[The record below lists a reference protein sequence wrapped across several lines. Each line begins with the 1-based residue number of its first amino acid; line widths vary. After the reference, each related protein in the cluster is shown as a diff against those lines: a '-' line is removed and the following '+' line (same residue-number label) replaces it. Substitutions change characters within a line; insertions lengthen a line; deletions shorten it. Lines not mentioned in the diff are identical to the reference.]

1 LIHTPG
7 ESFDARESVAV
18 VSVEP
23 DTAAVTIPDAHL
35 LFTADFKRKGSDLVL
50 TGDDGH
56 KILVPDYFRHE
67 KQPDLVSPEG
77 ALLSASLVEL
87 LSGSATPGQYAQ
99 AAAPAAQQPIGRV
112 ETVSGTATVT
122 RNGVAV
128 DLNVGDLVFQGDVV
142 QTRSDSTLGIGFAD
156 GSAFS
161 LKENARMALNEFVYD
176 PNSTSNSA
184 LINLVQGTVS
194 FIASQ
199 VAKTGN
205 MRVDTPTA
213 TLGIRG
219 TFVTVDVSSVD
230 GHTVASLGLET
241 NLTTGEQFAGSFTL
255 TNRITNNQVNVS
267 SVNSMFSV
275 SPNGAIGESAKPAAV
290 HAIEQASFQA
300 LSTIAAATAASMG
313 TAPTGP
319 NQYLNDPN
327 SPSGPKAGDTGP
339 SNSPAPG
346 GSGGAS
352 PAPTNTSPDNTP
364 TKITFTTTTTVD
376 TPPANT
382 GGPTNTPPANTGGPV
397 TPPANTGPANTP
409 NNTNQSNTPDNTNQN
424 NTPPAANPPP
434 NVKPTATATGA
445 TDTEAATPQPG
456 SFSINALV
464 SITDPDDTP
473 TGYVG
478 GSATLVSATVPAGLP
493 STLTDPAFLSSL
505 LAVGSDGTVHYDR
518 GNFAFLAAGQSL
530 TYTIAFDVKSGPDT
544 VHLALTFT
552 VNGANEAPTITVG
565 AGDAAAATVTD
576 DTHSTVLLAHGTLS
590 FKDPMSRMSIRFRSP

>member
-267 SVNSMFSV
+267 SVNSM
-275 SPNGAIGESAKPAAV
+275 
-290 HAIEQASFQA
+290 
-300 LSTIAAATAASMG
+300 
-313 TAPTGP
+313 
-319 NQYLNDPN
+319 
-327 SPSGPKAGDTGP
+327 
-339 SNSPAPG
+339 
-346 GSGGAS
+346 
-352 PAPTNTSPDNTP
+352 
-364 TKITFTTTTTVD
+364 
-376 TPPANT
+376 
-382 GGPTNTPPANTGGPV
+382 
-397 TPPANTGPANTP
+397 
-409 NNTNQSNTPDNTNQN
+409 
-424 NTPPAANPPP
+424 
-434 NVKPTATATGA
+434 
-445 TDTEAATPQPG
+445 
-456 SFSINALV
+456 
-464 SITDPDDTP
+464 
-473 TGYVG
+473 
-478 GSATLVSATVPAGLP
+478 
-493 STLTDPAFLSSL
+493 
-505 LAVGSDGTVHYDR
+505 
-518 GNFAFLAAGQSL
+518 
-530 TYTIAFDVKSGPDT
+530 
-544 VHLALTFT
+544 
-552 VNGANEAPTITVG
+552 
-565 AGDAAAATVTD
+565 
-576 DTHSTVLLAHGTLS
+576 
-590 FKDPMSRMSIRFRSP
+590 